1 MVGIMT
7 IGENVGEHVRA
18 GAGEFER
25 VRSQR
30 AGEFE
35 ITRQIERAFCDL
47 TGHDP
52 RGLASV
58 CETLIF
64 AKLFDIAQREAG
76 VDAIH
81 TADEIVDHAVG
92 FGMAGVESVQFAI
105 GDHINTRQLLR
116 LEHDHDGVTQ
126 RDA

>member
-1 MVGIMT
+1 MT
-7 IGENVGEHVRA
+7 VGENLGKHVRA
-18 GAGEFER
+18 GASEFER
-25 VRSQR
+25 VRCQR

-35 ITRQIERAFCDL
+35 ITGEIERAFCDL
-47 TGHDP
+47 TGDEA

-58 CETLIF
+58 CEALIF

-81 TADEIVDHAVG
+81 AANEIVDHAVG
-92 FGMAGVESVQFAI
+92 LGMAGVEAVQFAI
-105 GDHINTRQLLR
+105 GDHIDTGPLLR

>member
-1 MVGIMT
+1 SRRRHTRSTRDWSSDVCSSDL
-7 IGENVGEHVRA
+7 GENLGEHVRA

-64 AKLFDIAQREAG
+64 AKLFDIEIGRASCRGACASG
-76 VDAIH
+76 VIR
-81 TADEIVDHAVG
+81 G
-92 FGMAGVESVQFAI
+92 
-105 GDHINTRQLLR
+105 LR
-116 LEHDHDGVTQ
+116 L
-126 RDA
+126 